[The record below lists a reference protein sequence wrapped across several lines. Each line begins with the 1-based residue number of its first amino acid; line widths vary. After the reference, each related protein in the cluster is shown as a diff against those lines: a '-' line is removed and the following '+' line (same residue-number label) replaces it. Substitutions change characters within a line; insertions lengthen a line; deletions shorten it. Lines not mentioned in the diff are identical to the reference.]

1 MSLKID
7 ICYLKV
13 RREYDWLMEVVG
25 SEFDGL
31 LNLLNENV
39 IVYGGVVRDCI
50 AGKPLLG
57 DIDLAVTPDAFQS
70 VVQSF
75 RIAPKWVELRKK
87 TKSAAEYAIF
97 NSVGG
102 IKEFKNI
109 DGKVAQV
116 MKSNVRGS
124 REDKLYFLARNVDI
138 KCCGLA
144 LNHKGEVLELVKGA
158 VKDCINNV
166 LVINPAFKNTSDS
179 SLASRMESRIEKLTG
194 RGWKSEIDLK
204 KLMKKKEVKKQ
215 EIVDIKTTRDIPK
228 ATTLVEAAAAL
239 ISADTLDSFE
249 PPVVTFTPSEAI
261 HKYEFNYGPRTCSEA
276 NRVGAYISRF
286 SVDAINS
293 DGPGHWSDAVA
304 EACMVDRVSMEIYD
318 NIAEHRVEVKL
329 YERMDNAPTVTELF
343 GVRSQL
349 QRN

>member
-7 ICYLKV
+7 IGYLKV

-25 SEFDGL
+25 AEFDGL

-57 DIDLAVTPDAFQS
+57 DIDLAVTPAAFQS

-75 RIAPKWVELRKK
+75 RIDPKWVELRKK
-87 TKSAAEYAIF
+87 TKSAAEYATF
-97 NSVGG
+97 SSVGD

-166 LVINPAFKNTSDS
+166 LVINPAFKNMSDS
-179 SLASRMESRIEKLTG
+179 SLASRMESRIEKLIG

-204 KLMKKKEVKKQ
+204 KLKLMKKKEVKKQ
-215 EIVDIKTTRDIPK
+215 EIVETKTTRNIPK
-228 ATTLVEAAAAL
+228 AATLTEAAASL
-239 ISADTLDSFE
+239 ISADSFE
-249 PPVVTFTPSEAI
+249 LPVATFTPRETI
-261 HKYEFNYGPRTCSEA
+261 HKYEFNYGPRSCSEA
-276 NRVGAYISRF
+276 RNTSGSRISRF
-286 SVDAINS
+286 SIDPITS
-293 DGPGHWSDAVA
+293 SGPLPVTHAVS
-304 EACMVDRVSMEIYD
+304 EACIADCVSMEIYE
-318 NIAEHRVEVKL
+318 NVAENRLEVTL
-329 YERMDNAPTVTELF
+329 YESMDNAPTVTRLF
-343 GVRSQL
+343 GVRSQR
-349 QRN
+349 QGN